1 MTPKFIR
8 LRGIGLCG
16 MNGSVAGVVAFG
28 CLFLSALG
36 GARVVGNDGLML
48 LAAPIVTVMRR
59 AVWIV
64 TLMAAIMLA
73 ALTVYLKIQFD
84 IANRDVRAFAFQ
96 IVDLDRTLRRVGP
109 EGEPARGM
117 LFRYAARTMKDVWP
131 QSQPRLGPDDTH
143 AGALFDALES
153 AVIGVRVPEGAA
165 REALRE
171 ALPLRIAEA
180 ETEAVPRKPSAAA
193 PMLARRRLQ
202 VHARAFRPRRARQGR
217 R

>member
-8 LRGIGLCG
+8 LRGIGLFG

-73 ALTVYLKIQFD
+73 ALDTLLAKSGITPSSW
-84 IANRDVRAFAFQ
+84 AFKGMFSKT
-96 IVDLDRTLRRVGP
+96 DRLSSTCKKLWFP
-109 EGEPARGM
+109 S
-117 LFRYAARTMKDVWP
+117 VW
-131 QSQPRLGPDDTH
+131 
-143 AGALFDALES
+143 
-153 AVIGVRVPEGAA
+153 
-165 REALRE
+165 
-171 ALPLRIAEA
+171 
-180 ETEAVPRKPSAAA
+180 
-193 PMLARRRLQ
+193 
-202 VHARAFRPRRARQGR
+202 
-217 R
+217 